1 MSCVK
6 TQPHERG
13 IDSMGSDHENR
24 TFLRYWSTWYE
35 HPIEASSS
43 RFHIRG
49 RHNPRVRTQCLQFC
63 GRDRGSRKRGGPPCS
78 EFVGFRCRG
87 FGIGIG
93 IGIGCSGSRSS
104 ESCRRGVCS
113 ASSGESE
120 GSSRRGSGAGCR
132 GRAGSCGCSSGA
144 SLRRCSRAG
153 SGGCGAATG
162 SGCRNCVLREL
173 RRRSRCRR
181 IPSPDRRSGIL
192 PEARPRWRWC
202 WLRITPSIRTR
213 GRYRCLL
220 TDRRLPAVAH
230 AANANNGTREL
241 PAPRIGP
248 IVRHG

>member
-1 MSCVK
+1 MSCVE

-13 IDSMGSDHENR
+13 IDSMGSDHENG

-49 RHNPRVRTQCLQFC
+49 RHSPRGRTQCLQFC
-63 GRDRGSRKRGGPPCS
+63 GRDRGSRKRGGPACG

-87 FGIGIG
+87 FR
-93 IGIGCSGSRSS
+93 IGIGCGGSRSS

-113 ASSGESE
+113 ASSGRCK
-120 GSSRRGSGAGCR
+120 GSSRRGGGASCR
-132 GRAGSCGCSSGA
+132 GCAGSCGCSSGA
-144 SLRRCSRAG
+144 SRRRCSRAG

-162 SGCRNCVLREL
+162 SGCRICVLREL

-181 IPSPDRRSGIL
+181 SPSPDRRPGIL
-192 PEARPRWRWC
+192 PEARPRWRWSR
-202 WLRITPSIRTR
+202 LRITPSVRTR

-220 TDRRLPAVAH
+220 TDPRLPAVTH
-230 AANANNGTREL
+230 AAMANNSTREL
-241 PAPRIGP
+241 PAP
-248 IVRHG
+248 